1 MTRGKGNNHRRV
13 RRVLCM
19 NLGPENFGGAWRRVH
34 RRIWLIFAALDR
46 LASDLLIGGILLVDL
61 CLDNVD
67 LERGS
72 FDNA

>member
-13 RRVLCM
+13 RHVLCM
-19 NLGPENFGGAWRRVH
+19 NPVPENFGGAWRRVH
-34 RRIWLIFAALDR
+34 HRIWLIFAALDR
-46 LASDLLIGGILLVDL
+46 SASDLLIGGILLVDL

>member
-1 MTRGKGNNHRRV
+1 VTRGKGNNHRRV
-13 RRVLCM
+13 RHVLCM
-19 NLGPENFGGAWRRVH
+19 NLVPKNFGGAWRRVH

-46 LASDLLIGGILLVDL
+46 SASDLLIGGILLVDL

-67 LERGS
+67 LKRGS